1 MNNFR
6 TYAYLRAST
15 KEQNADRAKGSLQ
28 QFASEHDLVI
38 STFLYHLAFQGN
50 APQT

>member
-1 MNNFR
+1 MKNYHIKQWYNMFSWSSE

-38 STFLYHLAFQGN
+38 FI
-50 APQT
+50 

>member
-1 MNNFR
+1 MLHL
-6 TYAYLRAST
+6 TVYAYLRAST

-38 STFLYHLAFQGN
+38 STFFTEN
-50 APQT
+50 